1 MITTVELVA
10 MHSLSIDACLL
21 LDDGMHVGDA
31 VTATLSLQTTHV
43 CESKA
48 HDSLMMPS
56 WAKATNASNRIPS
69 GLTSLGVSERAQVI
83 T

>member
-1 MITTVELVA
+1 MGF
-10 MHSLSIDACLL
+10 SDR
-21 LDDGMHVGDA
+21 GMHVHRPHHPDQQRS
-31 VTATLSLQTTHV
+31 TLSLQTTHV

-56 WAKATNASNRIPS
+56 WVKATNASNRLAG
-69 GLTSLGVSERAQVI
+69 GLTGLGVSELAQVI